1 MLALMARPTTWRRS
15 FNVAG
20 FTDPLASVDLLT
32 VQPNETLGAVWWQYS
47 LRSIGNVPTNAQ
59 PPLDNVVPIVGLILV
74 DSASGQVTPLTN
86 LTADWLWWEM
96 ATFNHTLVNNI
107 DFAYMNASNTGGDQ
121 RKAKGMRKNDSGVDM
136 TLKAAFE
143 TYDPIGS
150 QAQASFSFQVAC
162 SALII
167 LP

>member
-1 MLALMARPTTWRRS
+1 MARPTTWRRS
-15 FNVAG
+15 FNIG
-20 FTDPLASVDLLT
+20 SFTDPLGSVELVT

-86 LTADWLWWEM
+86 ITEDWLWWEM
-96 ATFNHTLVNNI
+96 ATFDHVLVNNI

-121 RKAKGMRKNDSGVDM
+121 RKAKGMRKNDSGVNM

-143 TYDPIGS
+143 TYDPVGG
-150 QAQASFSFQVAC
+150 QAQAAFSFQVAC

>member
-20 FTDPLASVDLLT
+20 FTDQLGTLDLVV
-32 VQPNETLGAVWWQYS
+32 VQPNETLGGVWWQYS

-74 DSASGQVTPLTN
+74 DSASGQVTPLAN

-96 ATFNHTLVNNI
+96 ATFDHVMVNNI
-107 DFAYMNASNTGGDQ
+107 DFAYMNYSNTGGTQ
-121 RKAKGMRKNDSGVDM
+121 RKAQGMRKNDSGVNM
-136 TLKAAFE
+136 TLKACFE
-143 TYDPIGS
+143 VYDPVGS
-150 QAQASFSFQVAC
+150 QAQASFSFQAAC

-167 LP
+167 EP

>member
-1 MLALMARPTTWRRS
+1 MARPTAWRRS

-20 FTDPLASVDLLT
+20 FTDPLASVDLVV
-32 VQPNETLGAVWWQYS
+32 VQPGETLGAVWWQYS

-59 PPLDNVVPIVGLILV
+59 PPLDNVVPVVGLILV
-74 DSASGQVTPLTN
+74 DSESGQVTPLTN

-96 ATFNHTLVNNI
+96 ATFDHLLTNNI
-107 DFAYMNASNTGGDQ
+107 DFAYMNSSNTGGTQ
-121 RKAKGMRKNDSGVDM
+121 RKAKGMRRNDSGSNM

-143 TYDPIGS
+143 TYDPVGG
-150 QAQASFSFQVAC
+150 QAQAAFSFQAAC

>member
-1 MLALMARPTTWRRS
+1 MLALMARPTEWRRS

-86 LTADWLWWEM
+86 ITADWLWWEM

-107 DFAYMNASNTGGDQ
+107 DFAYMNASNPGGDQ
-121 RKAKGMRKNDSGVDM
+121 RKAKGMRKNDSGVNM

-143 TYDPIGS
+143 TYDPVGG
-150 QAQASFSFQVAC
+150 QAQAAFSFQVAC

>member
-20 FTDPLASVDLLT
+20 FTDPLASVDLLV
-32 VQPNETLGAVWWQYS
+32 VQPGETLGAVWWQYS

-59 PPLDNVVPIVGLILV
+59 PPLDNVVPVVGLILV
-74 DSASGQVTPLTN
+74 DSASGQVTPLANITE
-86 LTADWLWWEM
+86 DWLWWEM

-121 RKAKGMRKNDSGVDM
+121 RKAKGMRKNDSGVNM

-143 TYDPIGS
+143 TYDPVGG
-150 QAQASFSFQVAC
+150 QAQAAFSVQVAC

>member
-20 FTDPLASVDLLT
+20 FTDQLGTLDLVV
-32 VQPNETLGAVWWQYS
+32 VQPNETLGGVWWQYS

-74 DSASGQVTPLTN
+74 DSDSGQVTPLTN

-121 RKAKGMRKNDSGVDM
+121 RKAKGMRKNDSGVNM

-143 TYDPIGS
+143 TYDPVGG
-150 QAQASFSFQVAC
+150 QAQAAFSFQVAC

>member
-20 FTDPLASVDLLT
+20 FTDPLASVDLLV
-32 VQPNETLGAVWWQYS
+32 VQPGETLGAVWWQYS

-74 DSASGQVTPLTN
+74 DSASGQVTPLAN

-96 ATFNHTLVNNI
+96 ATFDHVMVNNI
-107 DFAYMNASNTGGDQ
+107 DFAYMNASNPGGDQ
-121 RKAKGMRKNDSGVDM
+121 RKAKGMRKNDSGVNM

-143 TYDPIGS
+143 TYDPVGG
-150 QAQASFSFQVAC
+150 QAQAAFSFQVAC

>member
-1 MLALMARPTTWRRS
+1 M
-15 FNVAG
+15 
-20 FTDPLASVDLLT
+20 DLLT
-32 VQPNETLGAVWWQYS
+32 VQPNETLGGTWWQYS
-47 LRSIGNVPTNAQ
+47 LRSIGNVTTNDE
-59 PPLDNVVPIVGLILV
+59 PPLSNAVVVVGLILV
-74 DSASGQVTPLTN
+74 DSASGDVLPLAN
-86 LTADWLWWEM
+86 PGAPWLWWEM

-121 RKAKGMRKNDSGVDM
+121 RKAKGMRKNDSGVNM

-143 TYDPIGS
+143 TYDPVGG
-150 QAQASFSFQVAC
+150 QAQAAFSFQVAC

>member
-1 MLALMARPTTWRRS
+1 M
-15 FNVAG
+15 
-20 FTDPLASVDLLT
+20 DLLT
-32 VQPNETLGAVWWQYS
+32 VQPNETLGATWWQYS
-47 LRSIGNVPTNAQ
+47 LRSIGNVTTNDE
-59 PPLDNVVPIVGLILV
+59 PPLSNAVVVVGLILV
-74 DSASGQVTPLTN
+74 DFESGDVLPLAN
-86 LTADWLWWEM
+86 PGAPWLWWEM

-121 RKAKGMRKNDSGVDM
+121 RKAKGMRKNDSGVNM

-143 TYDPIGS
+143 TYDPVGG
-150 QAQASFSFQVAC
+150 QAQAAFSFQVAC